1 MIDLKTT
8 KTYTIADNNTI
19 KNILND
25 AFKQAIDKFITI
37 ESQHTKISKK
47 EYNDVT
53 LILINCQERQL
64 DHYENDIHHELK
76 NQLINLLKLDDNEY
90 VQFGDVKHAYNI
102 GNNCEYPIQI
112 ITKDEIINFGRL
124 KSNTDICCN
133 IKHISVAD
141 NNGQSLSNK
150 RIELH
155 ATHRI

>member
-25 AFKQAIDKFITI
+25 AFKQAINEFITI

-53 LILINCQERQL
+53 LIFIDCWERQL
-64 DHYENDIHHELK
+64 DHYQDDIHRGLK
-76 NQLINLLKLDDNEY
+76 NQLVNLLKLDDDEY
-90 VQFGDVKHAYNI
+90 VQFGDVKHAHNI

-112 ITKDEIINFGRL
+112 VTKNEIINFGRL
-124 KSNTDICCN
+124 KSNTDIFCN

-155 ATHRI
+155 ATH